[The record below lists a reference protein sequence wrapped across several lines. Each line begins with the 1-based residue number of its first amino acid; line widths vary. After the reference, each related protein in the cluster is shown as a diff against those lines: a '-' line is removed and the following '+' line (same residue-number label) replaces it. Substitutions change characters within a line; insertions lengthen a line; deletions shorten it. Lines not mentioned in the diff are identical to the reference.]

1 MTGLLEGLA
10 IATLAVTLTGYIIK
24 GYSDKASV
32 ETKLENLEKWKTKM
46 EAVDLFTS
54 PRCLQER
61 SSCRA
66 EIYKD
71 MNRVEKRFDDFLR
84 VVEAQNTK
92 IGDVREHVVK
102 ILTLLEEKEKNS
114 NHQQHKTNLL

>member
-10 IATLAVTLTGYIIK
+10 ITSLTVTLVGYIIK

-32 ETKLENLEKWKTKM
+32 ETKLENLDRWKSKM
-46 EAVDLFTS
+46 EATDLFTA

-61 SSCRA
+61 TNCRT

-71 MNRVEKRFDDFLR
+71 INRVEKRFDDFLR
-84 VVEAQNTK
+84 VVEAQNGK

-114 NHQQHKTNLL
+114 NHHKTNVL